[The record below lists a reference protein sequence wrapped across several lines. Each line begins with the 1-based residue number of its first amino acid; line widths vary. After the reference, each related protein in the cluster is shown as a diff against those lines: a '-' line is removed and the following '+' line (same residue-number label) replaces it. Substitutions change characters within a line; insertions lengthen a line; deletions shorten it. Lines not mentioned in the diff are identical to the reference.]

1 MTMQAT
7 GDVWVR
13 SGPISEKG
21 METAVDALKPGERVV
36 CVGLGEKWNCVL
48 INGKVYYVSAAYLE
62 LVEE

>member
-1 MTMQAT
+1 
-7 GDVWVR
+7 
-13 SGPISEKG
+13 

-36 CVGLGEKWNCVL
+36 CVGLGEKWNRVL